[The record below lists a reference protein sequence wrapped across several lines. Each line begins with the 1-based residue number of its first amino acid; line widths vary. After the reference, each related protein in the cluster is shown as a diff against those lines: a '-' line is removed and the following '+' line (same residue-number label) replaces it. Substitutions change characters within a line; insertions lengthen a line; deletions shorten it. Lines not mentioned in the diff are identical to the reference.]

1 MSETEKNNFIGY
13 EYKDITVKR
22 DMEAL
27 YVDSY
32 PYFGWV
38 LDGTSPAVKGLT
50 HVTLKFKR
58 DRKIKNKAELT
69 RLQHQFESHAK
80 EIERLEMS
88 KVVGASTVAYVVGVF
103 GTAFMA
109 CSVFSYLAGMLPLSI
124 ILAVPGVIGW
134 IIPYFCYEKIKSK
147 KTDEVSPI
155 IEQKYDAIY
164 ETCEKANR
172 LVNLLHPIE

>member
-88 KVVGASTVAYVVGVF
+88 KVVGASIVAYVIGVI

-109 CSVFSYLAGMLPLSI
+109 GSVFSYLANMLLLSI
-124 ILAVPGVIGW
+124 ILAVPAFIGW
-134 IIPYFCYEKIKSK
+134 IIPYFCYVRIRNK
-147 KTDEVSPI
+147 KTDKVAPMI
-155 IEQKYDAIY
+155 DQQYDAIY
-164 ETCEKANR
+164 EVCQKGNA
-172 LVNLLHPIE
+172 LLNKF